1 MSSMSGLET
10 LLIVVIALVV
20 LGPKRLNELANQ
32 IGGWVGQARRMTRS
46 MKRQLED
53 ELNFDDDF
61 KSKPPRIAPPPVASG
76 APDASNP
83 AYTYE
88 DETEPEPE
96 AHIPNDDDTFSPI
109 HEDEEDDAGEADKA
123 DKEKKV

>member
-53 ELNFDDDF
+53 ELNFDDFDDNF

-76 APDASNP
+76 APDSSNP

-88 DETEPEPE
+88 DEPEP
-96 AHIPNDDDTFSPI
+96 HIPSDDDTFSPI
-109 HEDEEDDAGEADKA
+109 HEDEDDAGETDKA
-123 DKEKKV
+123 DKEKEV